1 MWNWGNQTSNACWR
15 LSKQGKSL
23 TLLGGPV
30 LPLTSVFLFFFHS
43 WLRRSTSVVYST
55 DCVFCFFRSDNL
67 CFGLFIQGHDCVP
80 YSYPLSPTL
89 GLTNPMFLP
98 RYWVVL
104 VWQGG
109 RTHYDSTENIQTLR
123 CSVLQWKLVSL
134 KRTPV
139 DRIFFTPVVYA
150 HRCVCISA
158 LPPVSVRFHDCVIKT
173 LWLFTHTMMIYRLLT
188 NTHIQCVRECTCNI
202 QVYYHIE

>member
-1 MWNWGNQTSNACWR
+1 MPVGVCLSRVSPWHCWEDQSF
-15 LSKQGKSL
+15 LLPQSFCFSFILGWEEAPAL
-23 TLLGGPV
+23 FTLLI
-30 LPLTSVFLFFFHS
+30 VF
-43 WLRRSTSVVYST
+43 
-55 DCVFCFFRSDNL
+55 FCFFRSDNL